1 MEITE
6 YRERTIQMING
17 YLNGDTSAKEA
28 SDWAFKIIISKEFEQ
43 LPPDITEAVLTLFD
57 LHDINLT
64 GAPWLPSRDAF
75 IQCKTDLEKNR

>member
-43 LPPDITEAVLTLFD
+43 LPPDITEAIQCLFD
-57 LHDINLT
+57 LHDIDIPEASWVPGT
-64 GAPWLPSRDAF
+64 DTF
-75 IQCKTDLEKNR
+75 IKCKTELENNL